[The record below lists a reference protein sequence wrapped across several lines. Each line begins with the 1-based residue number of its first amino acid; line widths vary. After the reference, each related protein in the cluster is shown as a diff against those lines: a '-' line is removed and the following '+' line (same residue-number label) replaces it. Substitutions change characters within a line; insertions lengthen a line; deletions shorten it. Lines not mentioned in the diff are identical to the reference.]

1 MKKENQGI
9 RNRLIEFLQ
18 KSDRFT
24 PTEVVQVNDLE
35 AVTKSLIQT
44 TPPPGNGNGNGSG
57 QKVNPVGP
65 LTVRIVGGKSR
76 STPQP
81 WPYDFRAHAKVYL
94 LNIYC
99 YAASRAI
106 AMDVAAVPVRVKRHE
121 IIDGEERWVEVFEGE
136 LYDLIQEPNP
146 EESFRQLTER
156 TVLAYNN
163 TGNAFNTYDLID
175 KELYYVNP
183 TWVKVAC
190 DPFGKLLGYEIR
202 NREYVLNLDYKQVL
216 HWRMSNP
223 NGEFYGMP
231 PGEVIKTAIMT
242 KLGLNKYLNKFFE
255 RDCMIGT
262 TLSTNDALTP
272 QQREAMREDMELMF
286 QGTDNAFGLAI
297 LEQGTTLQKVAQL
310 LRDLVPKQI
319 DEMIRGEVLAAYR
332 VPPVKIGF
340 LDGATYANA
349 EVQNSQYY
357 ADTVV
362 PAGRA
367 YIEVLNRKLV
377 KPYFGA
383 EYKLDWDESEIKA
396 LQEDENMKSVRVQ
409 GEWKAGLRRFNEARE
424 ALGLKP
430 VDESEGGEEFYT
442 APQPIAYPTSGNNNT
457 EQNDREQNED
467 DEDAEGDNK
476 KSMKKPSMITVKRFG
491 VPRNIL
497 WKSIDVRRRPK
508 DEVFYQFIQKYLLK
522 QRDRIL
528 DDIKYITKNG
538 RFMSRLMIGACKDPI
553 NNPNQIDAL
562 FDIIQE
568 NEILQKES
576 GYVMTRIVREAGE
589 ETIAAFNLGL
599 SFDVENPNVRL
610 MLQKAK
616 NRITDINKTT
626 YEQLKRTFIESY
638 DSGDSMQALAQKIKE
653 QYSHLASRKGRAITI
668 ARTETGALVNGG
680 TVESYSQNGVV
691 KMEWL
696 ATKDGVCRPEH
707 GNPYPSGA
715 DGEIIRVGD
724 KFMGTGE
731 PLDNPCDPN
740 GSGWNVINC
749 RCTTIPV
756 IE

>member
-1 MKKENQGI
+1 MKKENLKI
-9 RNRLIEFLQ
+9 KNRIFNFLN
-18 KSDRFT
+18 KTDRFKPAET
-24 PTEVVQVNDLE
+24 IQVNNIELV
-35 AVTKSLIQT
+35 AKSLMEEK
-44 TPPPGNGNGNGSG
+44 PGNGNGNS
-57 QKVNPVGP
+57 QKANPVGP
-65 LTVRIVGGKSR
+65 LLVSLISGR
-76 STPQP
+76 SKPEPQP
-81 WPYDFRAHAKVYL
+81 WPFDFRAHAKVYL

-99 YAASRAI
+99 YAASKAI
-106 AMDVAAVPVRVKRHE
+106 AMDVAAVPIRVKHHE
-121 IIDGEERWVEVFEGE
+121 IIDGEDRWVEVFEGE
-136 LYDLIQEPNP
+136 LYDLIQQPNP
-146 EESFRQLTER
+146 EDSFRQLTEQ
-156 TVLAYNN
+156 TILSYNN
-163 TGNAFNTYDLID
+163 TGNAFNVYDLVE
-175 KELYYVNP
+175 KELYYINP

-202 NREYVLNLDYKQVL
+202 NRTYVMNLDYKQVL

-223 NGEFYGMP
+223 NGDFYGMP
-231 PGEVIKTAIMT
+231 PSEVIKTAIMT
-242 KLGLNKYLNKFFE
+242 KLGLNKYLQKYFE

-262 TLSTNDALTP
+262 TLTTNDALTP

-286 QGTDNAFGLAI
+286 QGVDNSFAMAI

-310 LRDLVPKQI
+310 LKDIVPKEI

-362 PAGRA
+362 PVGRA

-377 KPYFGA
+377 KPFYGD
-383 EYKLDWDESEIKA
+383 EYKLEWDESEIKA
-396 LQEDENMKSVRVQ
+396 LNEDDNLKSARIR
-409 GEWKAGLRRFNEARE
+409 GEWKDGLRRFNEARE
-424 ALGLKP
+424 ELGLKP
-430 VDESEGGEEFYT
+430 VDESEGGEEFYIPPMPVFNMQD
-442 APQPIAYPTSGNNNT
+442 AEAEAEAES
-457 EQNDREQNED
+457 D
-467 DEDAEGDNK
+467 DEDKDKDAEDDNK
-476 KSMKKPSMITVKRFG
+476 KSMKKPSMIHVKRFG

-497 WKSIDVRRRPK
+497 WKSIDSRRKPK
-508 DEVFYQFIQKYLLK
+508 DEMFYQFIQKYLLK

-538 RFMSRLMIGACKDPI
+538 RFMSRLMIGSRKDPI

-589 ETIAAFNLGL
+589 ETVAAFNLGL

-638 DSGDSMQALAQKIKE
+638 DAGDSMQALAQKIKE

-696 ATKDGVCRPEH
+696 ATQDGVCRPEH
-707 GNPYPSGA
+707 GNPYPTGA
-715 DGEIIRVGD
+715 DGEVIRIGD